1 MEDGTVKVVE
11 KVRFEN
17 NFTYN
22 EKVKKYIDILNLE
35 ARNIKVYGVNILGKH
50 KISFVEAE
58 NYIAFEKSIIYGSYE
73 IEYTTKQIV
82 KKFNDKYA
90 FELPFAID
98 YRVNERE
105 DNKKSLVNEEKND
118 KIETLPGILEKEQ
131 KEKEWNLNN
140 YAKWVNS
147 YNLNISFNKDIQME
161 EVRTLVN
168 GLPTSNMKI
177 YNNKIAL
184 KVINMPK
191 MSEID
196 MYMIIPENTIRKE
209 YGEKFEKI
217 VFKSPEELVEEHENK
232 FQIFKLR
239 KEKRNYISYIYKK
252 YLVYALY
259 ILITYQI
266 LDYFL
271 RIISGIVQNGFKL
284 KKEDAKEEFKSNI
297 GDDLIKAY
305 ALYDRDIYVNRVE
318 TKNLIEAVI
327 MKLNVYGYITV
338 KDEYLEINY
347 KKEEDIKKLN
357 YIDKYIL
364 EKIYIADKNND
375 SKLDYIELNKEFR
388 LSSADIITELYE
400 EIEKEKQKFIK
411 EGIYRKIEKRVD
423 FSMILIL
430 IPVLVLYTIYQ
441 YINPY
446 LSLTIF
452 IFTYIMAKFA
462 TICQKEGYTKRGLKL
477 RHNLEGYEKYLG
489 SLGIYLVEKKK
500 AGKFERLEEKL
511 TELRKKVK
519 LFSRPKIVDTEENA
533 IYRVFFGQGNI
544 NKNGYEKIKQLTES
558 ICSYLNVM
566 KNKF

>member
-1 MEDGTVKVVE
+1 MEDGTAKVIE

-17 NFTYN
+17 NLTYN

-35 ARNIKVYGVNILGKH
+35 ARNIRIYGINILGKH

-58 NYIAFEKSIIYGSYE
+58 NYIAFDKSIIYDSYE

-90 FELPFAID
+90 FEFPFAID
-98 YRVNERE
+98 YRINEKE
-105 DNKKSLVNEEKND
+105 IVKNTEKEKNN
-118 KIETLPGILEKEQ
+118 KIETLPGIIEKEK
-131 KEKEWNLNN
+131 KEKEWQENI
-140 YAKWVNS
+140 YAKWVNNYS
-147 YNLNISFNKDIQME
+147 LNITFNNDIHVE

-168 GLPTSNMKI
+168 GIPTSNLKI
-177 YNNKIAL
+177 HDKSINL
-184 KVINMPK
+184 KVVNMPK
-191 MSEID
+191 MSEVD
-196 MYMIIPENTIRKE
+196 LYMIVPENTIKKE

-217 VFKSPEELVEEHENK
+217 VFPTPEELVEKHETR
-232 FQIFKLR
+232 FQTFKTR
-239 KEKRNYISYIYKK
+239 KEKRDYISYIYKK
-252 YLVYALY
+252 YLLYAVY

-266 LDYFL
+266 LDYII
-271 RIISGIVQNGFKL
+271 RIIGGIIENGFKF
-284 KKEDAKEEFKSNI
+284 KKDDIKENFKSNI

-305 ALYDRDIYVNRVE
+305 ALYDRDIYVNRME
-318 TKNLIEAVI
+318 TKNLIEAII

-338 KDEYLEINY
+338 KDENIEINY
-347 KKEEDIKKLN
+347 KKEEEIKKLN

-364 EKIYIADKNND
+364 EKIYVADKNND

-388 LSSADIITELYE
+388 LSSAEIITEIYE
-400 EIEKEKQKFIK
+400 EIEKEKQKFLK
-411 EGIYRKIEKRVD
+411 EGIYRRTDKRVD

-430 IPVLVLYTIYQ
+430 IPVLILYTMYD

-544 NKNGYEKIKQLTES
+544 NKNGYEKIKEMTES

>member
-1 MEDGTVKVVE
+1 MEDGTAKVIE

-17 NFTYN
+17 NLTYN

-35 ARNIKVYGVNILGKH
+35 ARNIRIYGINILGKH

-58 NYIAFEKSIIYGSYE
+58 NYIAFDKSIIYNSYE
-73 IEYTTKQIV
+73 MEYTTKQIV

-90 FELPFAID
+90 FEFPFAID
-98 YRVNERE
+98 YRINEKDIVKNTE
-105 DNKKSLVNEEKND
+105 KEKNN
-118 KIETLPGILEKEQ
+118 KIETLPGIIEKEK
-131 KEKEWNLNN
+131 KEKEWQENI
-140 YAKWVNS
+140 YAKWVNNYS
-147 YNLNISFNKDIQME
+147 LNITFNNDIHME
-161 EVRTLVN
+161 DVRTLVN
-168 GLPTSNMKI
+168 GLPTSNLKI
-177 YNNKIAL
+177 HDKSINL
-184 KVINMPK
+184 KVVNMPK
-191 MSEID
+191 MSEVD
-196 MYMIIPENTIRKE
+196 LYMIVPENTIKKE

-217 VFKSPEELVEEHENK
+217 VFPTPEELVEKHETR
-232 FQIFKLR
+232 FQTFKTR
-239 KEKRNYISYIYKK
+239 KEKRDYISYIYKK
-252 YLVYALY
+252 YLLYAVY

-266 LDYFL
+266 LDYII
-271 RIISGIVQNGFKL
+271 RIIGGIIENGFKL
-284 KKEDAKEEFKSNI
+284 KKDDIKENFKANI

-305 ALYDRDIYVNRVE
+305 ALYDRDIYVNRME
-318 TKNLIEAVI
+318 TKNLIEAII

-338 KDEYLEINY
+338 KDENIEINY
-347 KKEEDIKKLN
+347 KKEEEIKKLN

-364 EKIYIADKNND
+364 EKIYVADKNND

-388 LSSADIITELYE
+388 LSSAEIITEIYE
-400 EIEKEKQKFIK
+400 EIEKEKQKFLK
-411 EGIYRKIEKRVD
+411 EGIYRRTDKRVD

-430 IPVLVLYTIYQ
+430 IPVLVLYTMYD

-446 LSLTIF
+446 IAITIF
-452 IFTYIMAKFA
+452 IITYLMAKFA
-462 TICQKEGYTKRGLKL
+462 NICQKDGYTKKGMKL
-477 RHNLEGYEKYLG
+477 RHNLDGYEKYLG

-500 AGKFERLEEKL
+500 AGKFEKLEEKL

-544 NKNGYEKIKQLTES
+544 NKNGYEKIKEMTES

>member
-1 MEDGTVKVVE
+1 MEDGTAKVIE

-17 NFTYN
+17 NLTYN

-35 ARNIKVYGVNILGKH
+35 ARNIRIYGINILGKH

-58 NYIAFEKSIIYGSYE
+58 NYIAFDKSIIYDSYE

-90 FELPFAID
+90 FEFPFVID
-98 YRVNERE
+98 YRINEKE
-105 DNKKSLVNEEKND
+105 ILKNTEKEKNN
-118 KIETLPGILEKEQ
+118 KIETLPGIIEKEK
-131 KEKEWNLNN
+131 KEKEWQENI
-140 YAKWVNS
+140 YAKWVNNYS
-147 YNLNISFNKDIQME
+147 LNITFNNDINME

-168 GLPTSNMKI
+168 GLPTSNLKI
-177 YNNKIAL
+177 HDKSINL
-184 KVINMPK
+184 KVVNMPK
-191 MSEID
+191 MSEVD
-196 MYMIIPENTIRKE
+196 LYMIVPENTIKKE
-209 YGEKFEKI
+209 YGEKFEKV
-217 VFKSPEELVEEHENK
+217 VFPTPEELVEKHETR
-232 FQIFKLR
+232 FQTFKTR
-239 KEKRNYISYIYKK
+239 KEKRDYISYIYKK
-252 YLVYALY
+252 YLLYAVY

-266 LDYFL
+266 LDYII
-271 RIISGIVQNGFKL
+271 RIIGGIIENGFKF
-284 KKEDAKEEFKSNI
+284 KKDDIKENFKSNI

-305 ALYDRDIYVNRVE
+305 ALYDRDIYVNRME
-318 TKNLIEAVI
+318 TKNLIEAII

-338 KDEYLEINY
+338 KDENIVINY
-347 KKEEDIKKLN
+347 KKEEEIKKLN

-364 EKIYIADKNND
+364 EKIYVADKNND

-388 LSSADIITELYE
+388 LSSAEIITEIYE
-400 EIEKEKQKFIK
+400 EIEKEKQKFLK
-411 EGIYRKIEKRVD
+411 EGIYRRTDKRVD

-430 IPVLVLYTIYQ
+430 IPVLILYTMYD

-446 LSLTIF
+446 IAITIF
-452 IFTYIMAKFA
+452 IITYLMAKFA
-462 TICQKEGYTKRGLKL
+462 NICQKDGYTKKGMKL
-477 RHNLEGYEKYLG
+477 RHNLDGYEKYLG

-500 AGKFERLEEKL
+500 AGKFEKLEEKL

-544 NKNGYEKIKQLTES
+544 NKNGYEKIKEMTES

>member
-1 MEDGTVKVVE
+1 MEDGTVKVIE

-17 NFTYN
+17 NLTYN

-35 ARNIKVYGVNILGKH
+35 ARNIRIYGINILGKH

-58 NYIAFEKSIIYGSYE
+58 NYIAFDKSIIYDSYE

-90 FELPFAID
+90 FEFPFAID
-98 YRVNERE
+98 YRINEKDIVKNTE
-105 DNKKSLVNEEKND
+105 KEKNN
-118 KIETLPGILEKEQ
+118 KIETLPGIIEKEK
-131 KEKEWNLNN
+131 KEKEWQENI
-140 YAKWVNS
+140 YAKWVNNYS
-147 YNLNISFNKDIQME
+147 LNITFNNDIHME

-168 GLPTSNMKI
+168 GLPTSNLKI
-177 YNNKIAL
+177 YDKIINL
-184 KVINMPK
+184 KVVNMPK
-191 MSEID
+191 ISEVD
-196 MYMIIPENTIRKE
+196 LYMIIPENTIKKE

-217 VFKSPEELVEEHENK
+217 VFPTPEELVEKHETR
-232 FQIFKLR
+232 FQTFKTR
-239 KEKRNYISYIYKK
+239 KEKRDYISYIYKK
-252 YLVYALY
+252 YLLYAVY

-266 LDYFL
+266 LDYII
-271 RIISGIVQNGFKL
+271 RIIGGIIENGFKL
-284 KKEDAKEEFKSNI
+284 KKDDIKENFKANI

-305 ALYDRDIYVNRVE
+305 ALYDRDIYVNRME
-318 TKNLIEAVI
+318 TKNLIEAII
-327 MKLNVYGYITV
+327 MKLNIYGYITV
-338 KDEYLEINY
+338 KDENIEINY
-347 KKEEDIKKLN
+347 KKEEEIKKLN

-364 EKIYIADKNND
+364 EKIYVADKNND

-388 LSSADIITELYE
+388 LSSAEIITEIYE
-400 EIEKEKQKFIK
+400 EIEKEKQKFLK
-411 EGIYRKIEKRVD
+411 EGIYRRIDKRVD

-430 IPVLVLYTIYQ
+430 IPVLILYTMYD

-446 LSLTIF
+446 IAVTIF
-452 IFTYIMAKFA
+452 IITYLMAKFA
-462 TICQKEGYTKRGLKL
+462 NICQKDGYTKKGMKL
-477 RHNLEGYEKYLG
+477 RHNLDGYEKYLG

-500 AGKFERLEEKL
+500 AGKFEKLEEKL

-544 NKNGYEKIKQLTES
+544 NKNGYEKIKEMTES

>member
-1 MEDGTVKVVE
+1 MEDGTAKVIE

-17 NFTYN
+17 NLTYN

-35 ARNIKVYGVNILGKH
+35 ARNIRIYGINILGKH

-58 NYIAFEKSIIYGSYE
+58 NYIAFDKSIIYDYYE

-90 FELPFAID
+90 FEFPFAID
-98 YRVNERE
+98 YRINEKE
-105 DNKKSLVNEEKND
+105 IVKNTEKEKNN
-118 KIETLPGILEKEQ
+118 KIETLPGIIEKEK
-131 KEKEWNLNN
+131 KEKEWQENI
-140 YAKWVNS
+140 YAKWVNNYS
-147 YNLNISFNKDIQME
+147 LNITFNNDIHMG

-168 GLPTSNMKI
+168 GLPTSNLKI
-177 YNNKIAL
+177 YDKSINL
-184 KVINMPK
+184 KVVNMPK
-191 MSEID
+191 MSEVD
-196 MYMIIPENTIRKE
+196 LYMIIPENTIKKE

-217 VFKSPEELVEEHENK
+217 VFPTPEELVEKHETR
-232 FQIFKLR
+232 FQTFKTR
-239 KEKRNYISYIYKK
+239 KEKRDYISYIYKK
-252 YLVYALY
+252 YLLYAVY

-266 LDYFL
+266 LDYII
-271 RIISGIVQNGFKL
+271 RIIGGIIENGFKF
-284 KKEDAKEEFKSNI
+284 KKDDIKENFKANI

-305 ALYDRDIYVNRVE
+305 ALYDRDIYVNRME
-318 TKNLIEAVI
+318 TKNLIEAII

-338 KDEYLEINY
+338 KDENIEINY
-347 KKEEDIKKLN
+347 KKEEEIKKLN

-364 EKIYIADKNND
+364 EKIYVADKNND

-388 LSSADIITELYE
+388 LSSAEIITEIYE
-400 EIEKEKQKFIK
+400 EIEKEKQKFLK
-411 EGIYRKIEKRVD
+411 EGIYRRTDKRVD

-430 IPVLVLYTIYQ
+430 IPVLILYTMYD

-446 LSLTIF
+446 IAVTIF
-452 IFTYIMAKFA
+452 IITYLMAKFA
-462 TICQKEGYTKRGLKL
+462 NICQKDGYTKKGMKL
-477 RHNLEGYEKYLG
+477 RHNLDGYEKYLG

-500 AGKFERLEEKL
+500 AGKFEKLEEKL

-544 NKNGYEKIKQLTES
+544 NKNGYEKIKEMTES

>member
-1 MEDGTVKVVE
+1 MEDGTAKVIE

-17 NFTYN
+17 NLTYN

-35 ARNIKVYGVNILGKH
+35 ARNIRIYGINILGKH

-58 NYIAFEKSIIYGSYE
+58 NYIAFDKSIIYDSYE

-90 FELPFAID
+90 FEFPFAID
-98 YRVNERE
+98 YRINEKDIVKNTE
-105 DNKKSLVNEEKND
+105 KEKNN
-118 KIETLPGILEKEQ
+118 KIETLPGIIEKEK
-131 KEKEWNLNN
+131 KEKEWQENI
-140 YAKWVNS
+140 YAKWVNNYS
-147 YNLNISFNKDIQME
+147 LNITFNNDIHME
-161 EVRTLVN
+161 DVRTLVN
-168 GLPTSNMKI
+168 GLPTSNLKI
-177 YNNKIAL
+177 HDKSINL
-184 KVINMPK
+184 KVVNMPK
-191 MSEID
+191 MSEVD
-196 MYMIIPENTIRKE
+196 LYMIVPENTIKKE

-217 VFKSPEELVEEHENK
+217 VFPTPEELVEKHETR
-232 FQIFKLR
+232 FQTFKTR
-239 KEKRNYISYIYKK
+239 KEKRDYISYIYKK
-252 YLVYALY
+252 YLLYALY

-266 LDYFL
+266 LDYII
-271 RIISGIVQNGFKL
+271 RIIGGIIENGFKL
-284 KKEDAKEEFKSNI
+284 KKDDIKENFKSNI

-305 ALYDRDIYVNRVE
+305 ALYDRDIYVNRME
-318 TKNLIEAVI
+318 TKNLIEAII

-338 KDEYLEINY
+338 KDENIEINY
-347 KKEEDIKKLN
+347 KKEEEIKKLN

-364 EKIYIADKNND
+364 EKIYVADKNND

-388 LSSADIITELYE
+388 LSSAEIITEIYE
-400 EIEKEKQKFIK
+400 EIEKEKQKFLK
-411 EGIYRKIEKRVD
+411 EGIYRRTDKRVD

-430 IPVLVLYTIYQ
+430 IPVLILYTMYD

-446 LSLTIF
+446 IAVTIF
-452 IFTYIMAKFA
+452 IITYLMAKFA
-462 TICQKEGYTKRGLKL
+462 NICQKDGYTKKGMKL
-477 RHNLEGYEKYLG
+477 RHNLDGYEKYLG

-500 AGKFERLEEKL
+500 AGKFEKLEEKL

-519 LFSRPKIVDTEENA
+519 LFSRPKIVDTEENI

-544 NKNGYEKIKQLTES
+544 NKNGYEKIKEMTES

>member
-1 MEDGTVKVVE
+1 MEDGTAKVIE

-17 NFTYN
+17 NLTYN

-35 ARNIKVYGVNILGKH
+35 ARNIRIYGINILGKH
-50 KISFVEAE
+50 KVSFVEAE
-58 NYIAFEKSIIYGSYE
+58 NYIAFDKSIIYDSYE

-90 FELPFAID
+90 FEFPFAID
-98 YRVNERE
+98 YRINEKE
-105 DNKKSLVNEEKND
+105 IVKNTEKEKNN
-118 KIETLPGILEKEQ
+118 KIETLPGIIEKEK
-131 KEKEWNLNN
+131 KEKEWQENI
-140 YAKWVNS
+140 YAKWVNNYS
-147 YNLNISFNKDIQME
+147 LNITFNNDIHME

-168 GLPTSNMKI
+168 GLPTSNLKI
-177 YNNKIAL
+177 HDKSINL

-191 MSEID
+191 MSEVD
-196 MYMIIPENTIRKE
+196 LYMIVPENTIKKE

-217 VFKSPEELVEEHENK
+217 VFPTPEELVEKHETR
-232 FQIFKLR
+232 FQTFKTR
-239 KEKRNYISYIYKK
+239 KEKRDYISYIYKK
-252 YLVYALY
+252 YLLYAVY

-266 LDYFL
+266 LDYII
-271 RIISGIVQNGFKL
+271 RIIGGIIENGFKL
-284 KKEDAKEEFKSNI
+284 KKDDIKENFKANI

-305 ALYDRDIYVNRVE
+305 ALYDRDIYVNRME
-318 TKNLIEAVI
+318 TKNLIEAII
-327 MKLNVYGYITV
+327 MKLNIYGYITV
-338 KDEYLEINY
+338 KDENIEINY
-347 KKEEDIKKLN
+347 KKEEEIKKLN

-364 EKIYIADKNND
+364 EKIYVADKNND

-388 LSSADIITELYE
+388 LSSAEIITEIYE
-400 EIEKEKQKFIK
+400 EIEKEKQKFLK
-411 EGIYRKIEKRVD
+411 EGIYRRIDKRVD

-430 IPVLVLYTIYQ
+430 IPVLILYTMYD

-446 LSLTIF
+446 IAVTIF
-452 IFTYIMAKFA
+452 IITYLMAKFA
-462 TICQKEGYTKRGLKL
+462 NICQKDGYTKKGMKL
-477 RHNLEGYEKYLG
+477 RHNLDGYEKYLG

-500 AGKFERLEEKL
+500 AGKFEKLEEKL

-544 NKNGYEKIKQLTES
+544 NKNGYEKIKEMTES

>member
-1 MEDGTVKVVE
+1 MEDGTAKVIE

-17 NFTYN
+17 NLTYN

-35 ARNIKVYGVNILGKH
+35 ARNIRIYGINILGKH

-58 NYIAFEKSIIYGSYE
+58 NYIAFDKSIIYDSYE

-90 FELPFAID
+90 FEFPFAID
-98 YRVNERE
+98 YRINEKE
-105 DNKKSLVNEEKND
+105 IVKNTEKEKNN
-118 KIETLPGILEKEQ
+118 KIETLPGIIEKEK
-131 KEKEWNLNN
+131 KEKEWQENI
-140 YAKWVNS
+140 YAKWVNNYS
-147 YNLNISFNKDIQME
+147 LNITFNNDIHME

-168 GLPTSNMKI
+168 GLPTSNLKI
-177 YNNKIAL
+177 HDKSINL
-184 KVINMPK
+184 KVVNMPK
-191 MSEID
+191 MSEVD
-196 MYMIIPENTIRKE
+196 LYMIVPENTIKKE

-217 VFKSPEELVEEHENK
+217 VFPTPEELVEKHETR
-232 FQIFKLR
+232 FQTFKTR
-239 KEKRNYISYIYKK
+239 KEKRDYISYIYKK
-252 YLVYALY
+252 YLLYAVY

-266 LDYFL
+266 LDYII
-271 RIISGIVQNGFKL
+271 RIIGGIIENGFKL
-284 KKEDAKEEFKSNI
+284 KKYDIKENFKANI

-305 ALYDRDIYVNRVE
+305 ALYDRDIYVNRME
-318 TKNLIEAVI
+318 TKNLIEAII

-338 KDEYLEINY
+338 KDENIEINY
-347 KKEEDIKKLN
+347 KKEEEIKKLN

-364 EKIYIADKNND
+364 EKIYVADKNND

-388 LSSADIITELYE
+388 LSSAEIITEIYE
-400 EIEKEKQKFIK
+400 EIEKEKQKFLK
-411 EGIYRKIEKRVD
+411 EGIYRRTDKRVD

-430 IPVLVLYTIYQ
+430 IPVLILYTMYD

-446 LSLTIF
+446 IAVTIF
-452 IFTYIMAKFA
+452 IITYLMAKFA
-462 TICQKEGYTKRGLKL
+462 NICQKDGYTKKGMKL
-477 RHNLEGYEKYLG
+477 RHNLDGYEKYLG

-500 AGKFERLEEKL
+500 AGKFEKLEEKL

-544 NKNGYEKIKQLTES
+544 NKNGYEKIKEMTES

>member
-1 MEDGTVKVVE
+1 MEDGTVKVIE

-17 NFTYN
+17 NLTYN

-35 ARNIKVYGVNILGKH
+35 ARNIRIYGINILGKH

-58 NYIAFEKSIIYGSYE
+58 NYIAFDKSIIYDSYE

-90 FELPFAID
+90 FEFPFAID
-98 YRVNERE
+98 YRINEKE
-105 DNKKSLVNEEKND
+105 IVKNTEKEKNN
-118 KIETLPGILEKEQ
+118 KIETLPGIIEKEK
-131 KEKEWNLNN
+131 KEKEWQENI
-140 YAKWVNS
+140 YAKWVNNYS
-147 YNLNISFNKDIQME
+147 LNITFNNDIHME

-168 GLPTSNMKI
+168 GLPTSNLKI
-177 YNNKIAL
+177 HDKSINL
-184 KVINMPK
+184 KVVNMPK
-191 MSEID
+191 MSEVD
-196 MYMIIPENTIRKE
+196 LYMIVPENTIKKE

-217 VFKSPEELVEEHENK
+217 VFPTPEELVEKHETR
-232 FQIFKLR
+232 FQTFKTR
-239 KEKRNYISYIYKK
+239 KEKRDYISYIYKK
-252 YLVYALY
+252 YLLYAVY

-266 LDYFL
+266 LDYII
-271 RIISGIVQNGFKL
+271 RIIGGIIENGFKL
-284 KKEDAKEEFKSNI
+284 KKDDIKENFKANI

-305 ALYDRDIYVNRVE
+305 ALYDRDIYVNRME
-318 TKNLIEAVI
+318 TKNLIEAII

-338 KDEYLEINY
+338 KDENIEINY
-347 KKEEDIKKLN
+347 KKEEEIKKLN

-364 EKIYIADKNND
+364 EKIYVADKNND

-388 LSSADIITELYE
+388 LSSAEIITEIYE

-411 EGIYRKIEKRVD
+411 EGIYRTTDKRVD

-430 IPVLVLYTIYQ
+430 IPVLVLYTMYE

-446 LSLTIF
+446 MSITIF
-452 IFTYIMAKFA
+452 IITYLMAKFA
-462 TICQKEGYTKRGLKL
+462 TICQKDGYTKKGIKLK
-477 RHNLEGYEKYLG
+477 HNLEGYEKYLG
-489 SLGIYLVEKKK
+489 SLGIYLIEKKK
-500 AGKFERLEEKL
+500 QGKFEKLEEKL

-519 LFSRPKIVDTEENA
+519 LFSRPKIVDTEENI

-544 NKNGYEKIKQLTES
+544 NKNGYEKIKEMTES

>member
-1 MEDGTVKVVE
+1 MEDGTAKVIE

-17 NFTYN
+17 NLTYN

-35 ARNIKVYGVNILGKH
+35 ARNIRIYGINILGKH

-58 NYIAFEKSIIYGSYE
+58 NYIAFDKSIIYDSYE

-90 FELPFAID
+90 FEFPFAID
-98 YRVNERE
+98 YRINEKE
-105 DNKKSLVNEEKND
+105 ILKNTEKEKNN
-118 KIETLPGILEKEQ
+118 KIETLPGIIEKEK
-131 KEKEWNLNN
+131 KEKEWQENI
-140 YAKWVNS
+140 YAKWINNYS
-147 YNLNISFNKDIQME
+147 LNITFNNDIHME

-168 GLPTSNMKI
+168 GLPTSNLKI
-177 YNNKIAL
+177 YDKIINL
-184 KVINMPK
+184 KVVNMPK
-191 MSEID
+191 ISEVD
-196 MYMIIPENTIRKE
+196 LYMIVPENTIKKE

-217 VFKSPEELVEEHENK
+217 VFPTPEELVEKHETR
-232 FQIFKLR
+232 FQTFKTR
-239 KEKRNYISYIYKK
+239 KEKRDYISYIYKK
-252 YLVYALY
+252 YLLYAVY

-266 LDYFL
+266 LDYII
-271 RIISGIVQNGFKL
+271 RIIGGIIENGFKL
-284 KKEDAKEEFKSNI
+284 KKDDIKENFKANI

-305 ALYDRDIYVNRVE
+305 ALYDRDIYVNRME
-318 TKNLIEAVI
+318 TKNLIEAII

-338 KDEYLEINY
+338 KDENIEINY
-347 KKEEDIKKLN
+347 KKEEEIKKLN

-388 LSSADIITELYE
+388 LSSAEIITEIYE
-400 EIEKEKQKFIK
+400 EIEKEKQKFLK
-411 EGIYRKIEKRVD
+411 EGIYRRTDKRVD
-423 FSMILIL
+423 FSMIIIL
-430 IPVLVLYTIYQ
+430 IPVLILYTMYD

-446 LSLTIF
+446 IAVTIF
-452 IFTYIMAKFA
+452 IITYLMAKFA
-462 TICQKEGYTKRGLKL
+462 NICQKDGYTKKGMKL
-477 RHNLEGYEKYLG
+477 RHNLDGYEKYLG

-500 AGKFERLEEKL
+500 AGKFEKLEEKL

-544 NKNGYEKIKQLTES
+544 NKNGYEKIKEMTES

>member
-1 MEDGTVKVVE
+1 MEDGTAKVIE

-17 NFTYN
+17 NLTYN

-35 ARNIKVYGVNILGKH
+35 ARNIRIYGINILGKH
-50 KISFVEAE
+50 KVSFVEAE
-58 NYIAFEKSIIYGSYE
+58 NYIAFDKSIIYDSYE

-90 FELPFAID
+90 FEFPFAID
-98 YRVNERE
+98 YRINEKE
-105 DNKKSLVNEEKND
+105 IVKNIEKEKNN
-118 KIETLPGILEKEQ
+118 KIETLPGIIEKEK
-131 KEKEWNLNN
+131 KEKEWQENI
-140 YAKWVNS
+140 YAKWVNNYS
-147 YNLNISFNKDIQME
+147 LNITFNNDIHME

-168 GLPTSNMKI
+168 GLPTSNLKI
-177 YNNKIAL
+177 YDKNINL
-184 KVINMPK
+184 KVVNMPK
-191 MSEID
+191 MSEVD
-196 MYMIIPENTIRKE
+196 LYMIVPENTIKKE

-217 VFKSPEELVEEHENK
+217 VFPTPEELVEKHETR
-232 FQIFKLR
+232 FQTFKTR
-239 KEKRNYISYIYKK
+239 KEKRDYISYIYKK
-252 YLVYALY
+252 YLLYAVY

-266 LDYFL
+266 LDYII
-271 RIISGIVQNGFKL
+271 RIIGGIIENGFKL
-284 KKEDAKEEFKSNI
+284 KKDDIKENFKSNI

-305 ALYDRDIYVNRVE
+305 ALYDRDIYVNRME
-318 TKNLIEAVI
+318 TKNLIEAII

-338 KDEYLEINY
+338 KDENIEINY
-347 KKEEDIKKLN
+347 KKEEEIKKLN

-364 EKIYIADKNND
+364 EKIYVADKNND

-388 LSSADIITELYE
+388 LSSAEIITEIYE
-400 EIEKEKQKFIK
+400 EIEKEKQKFLK
-411 EGIYRKIEKRVD
+411 EGIYRRTDKRVD

-430 IPVLVLYTIYQ
+430 IPVLILYTMYD

-446 LSLTIF
+446 IAVTIF
-452 IFTYIMAKFA
+452 IITYLMAKFA
-462 TICQKEGYTKRGLKL
+462 NICQKDGYTKKGMKL
-477 RHNLEGYEKYLG
+477 RHNLDGYEKYLG

-500 AGKFERLEEKL
+500 AGKFEKLEEKL

-544 NKNGYEKIKQLTES
+544 NKNGYEKIKEMTES

>member
-1 MEDGTVKVVE
+1 MEDGTAKVIE

-17 NFTYN
+17 NLTYN

-35 ARNIKVYGVNILGKH
+35 ARNIRIYGINILGKH

-58 NYIAFEKSIIYGSYE
+58 NYITFDKSIIYDSYE

-90 FELPFAID
+90 FEFPFAID
-98 YRVNERE
+98 YRINEKE
-105 DNKKSLVNEEKND
+105 IIKNTEKEKNN
-118 KIETLPGILEKEQ
+118 KIETLPGIIEKEK
-131 KEKEWNLNN
+131 KEKEWQENI
-140 YAKWVNS
+140 YAKWVNNYS
-147 YNLNISFNKDIQME
+147 LNITFNNDIHME

-168 GLPTSNMKI
+168 GLPTSNLKI
-177 YNNKIAL
+177 YDKSINL
-184 KVINMPK
+184 KVVNMPK
-191 MSEID
+191 MSEVD
-196 MYMIIPENTIRKE
+196 LYMIIPENTIKKE

-217 VFKSPEELVEEHENK
+217 VFPTPEELVEKHETR
-232 FQIFKLR
+232 FQTFKIR
-239 KEKRNYISYIYKK
+239 KEKRDYISYIYKK
-252 YLVYALY
+252 YLLYAVY

-266 LDYFL
+266 LDYII
-271 RIISGIVQNGFKL
+271 RIIGGIIENGFKL
-284 KKEDAKEEFKSNI
+284 KKDDIKENFKANI

-305 ALYDRDIYVNRVE
+305 ALYDRDIYVNRME
-318 TKNLIEAVI
+318 TKNLIEAII

-338 KDEYLEINY
+338 KDENIVINY
-347 KKEEDIKKLN
+347 KKEEEIKKLN

-364 EKIYIADKNND
+364 EKIYVADKNND

-388 LSSADIITELYE
+388 LSSAEIITEIYE
-400 EIEKEKQKFIK
+400 EIEKEKQKFLK
-411 EGIYRKIEKRVD
+411 EGIYRRTDKRVD

-430 IPVLVLYTIYQ
+430 IPVLVLYTMYD

-446 LSLTIF
+446 IAITIF
-452 IFTYIMAKFA
+452 IITYLMAKFA
-462 TICQKEGYTKRGLKL
+462 NICQKDGYTKKGMKL
-477 RHNLEGYEKYLG
+477 RHNLDGYEKYLG

-500 AGKFERLEEKL
+500 AGKFEKLEEKL

-519 LFSRPKIVDTEENA
+519 LFSRPKIVDTEENI

-544 NKNGYEKIKQLTES
+544 NKNGYEKIKEMTES

>member
-1 MEDGTVKVVE
+1 MEDGTAKVIE

-17 NFTYN
+17 NLTYN

-35 ARNIKVYGVNILGKH
+35 ARNIRIYGINILGKH

-58 NYIAFEKSIIYGSYE
+58 NYIAFDKSIIYDSYE

-90 FELPFAID
+90 FEFPFAID
-98 YRVNERE
+98 YRINEKE
-105 DNKKSLVNEEKND
+105 IVKNTEKEKNN
-118 KIETLPGILEKEQ
+118 KIETLPGIIEKEK
-131 KEKEWNLNN
+131 KEKEWQENI
-140 YAKWVNS
+140 YAKWVNNYS
-147 YNLNISFNKDIQME
+147 LNITFNNDIHME

-168 GLPTSNMKI
+168 GLPTSNLKI
-177 YNNKIAL
+177 HDKSINL
-184 KVINMPK
+184 KVVNMPK
-191 MSEID
+191 MSEVD
-196 MYMIIPENTIRKE
+196 LYMIVPENTIKKE

-217 VFKSPEELVEEHENK
+217 VFPTPEELVEKHETR
-232 FQIFKLR
+232 FQTFKTR
-239 KEKRNYISYIYKK
+239 KEKRDYISYIYKK
-252 YLVYALY
+252 YLLYAVY

-266 LDYFL
+266 LDYII
-271 RIISGIVQNGFKL
+271 RIIGGIIENGFKL
-284 KKEDAKEEFKSNI
+284 KKDDIKENFKANI

-305 ALYDRDIYVNRVE
+305 ALYDRDIYVNRME
-318 TKNLIEAVI
+318 TKNLIEAII

-338 KDEYLEINY
+338 KDENIEINY
-347 KKEEDIKKLN
+347 KKEEEIKKLN

-364 EKIYIADKNND
+364 EKIYVADKNND

-388 LSSADIITELYE
+388 LSSAEIITEIYE
-400 EIEKEKQKFIK
+400 EIEKEKQKFLK
-411 EGIYRKIEKRVD
+411 EGIYRRTDKRVD

-430 IPVLVLYTIYQ
+430 IPILILYTMYD

-446 LSLTIF
+446 IAVTIF
-452 IFTYIMAKFA
+452 IITYLMAKFA
-462 TICQKEGYTKRGLKL
+462 NICQKDGYTKKGMKL
-477 RHNLEGYEKYLG
+477 RHNLDGYEKYLG

-500 AGKFERLEEKL
+500 AGKFEKLEEKL

-544 NKNGYEKIKQLTES
+544 NKNGYEKIKEMTES

>member
-1 MEDGTVKVVE
+1 MEDGTVKVIE

-17 NFTYN
+17 NLTYN

-35 ARNIKVYGVNILGKH
+35 ARNIRIYGINILGKH

-58 NYIAFEKSIIYGSYE
+58 NYIAFDKSIIYDYYE

-90 FELPFAID
+90 FEFPFAID
-98 YRVNERE
+98 YRINEKE
-105 DNKKSLVNEEKND
+105 IVKNTEKEKNN
-118 KIETLPGILEKEQ
+118 KIETLPGIIEKEK
-131 KEKEWNLNN
+131 KEKEWQENI
-140 YAKWVNS
+140 YAKWVNNYS
-147 YNLNISFNKDIQME
+147 LNITVNNEINME

-168 GLPTSNMKI
+168 GIPTSNLKI
-177 YNNKIAL
+177 YDKSINL
-184 KVINMPK
+184 KVVNMPK
-191 MSEID
+191 MSEVD
-196 MYMIIPENTIRKE
+196 LYMIVPENTIKKE

-217 VFKSPEELVEEHENK
+217 VFPTPEELVEKHETR
-232 FQIFKLR
+232 FQTFKTR
-239 KEKRNYISYIYKK
+239 KEKRDYISYIYKK
-252 YLVYALY
+252 YLLYAVY

-266 LDYFL
+266 LDYII
-271 RIISGIVQNGFKL
+271 RIIGGIIENGFKF
-284 KKEDAKEEFKSNI
+284 KKDDIKENFKSNI
-297 GDDLIKAY
+297 GDNLIKAY
-305 ALYDRDIYVNRVE
+305 ALYDRDIYVNRME
-318 TKNLIEAVI
+318 TKNLIEAII

-338 KDEYLEINY
+338 KDENIEINY
-347 KKEEDIKKLN
+347 KKEEEIKKLN

-364 EKIYIADKNND
+364 EKIYVADKNND

-388 LSSADIITELYE
+388 LSSAEIITEIYE
-400 EIEKEKQKFIK
+400 EIEKEKQKFLK
-411 EGIYRKIEKRVD
+411 EGIYRRTDKRVD

-430 IPVLVLYTIYQ
+430 IPVLILYTMYD

-446 LSLTIF
+446 IAVTIF
-452 IFTYIMAKFA
+452 IITYLMAKFA
-462 TICQKEGYTKRGLKL
+462 NICQKDGYTKKGMKL
-477 RHNLEGYEKYLG
+477 RHNLDGYEKYLG

-500 AGKFERLEEKL
+500 AGKFEKLEEKL

-544 NKNGYEKIKQLTES
+544 NKNGYEKIKEMTES

>member
-1 MEDGTVKVVE
+1 MEDGTVKVIE

-17 NFTYN
+17 NLTYN

-35 ARNIKVYGVNILGKH
+35 ARNIRIYGINILGKH

-58 NYIAFEKSIIYGSYE
+58 NYIAFDKSIIYDSYE

-90 FELPFAID
+90 FEFPFAID
-98 YRVNERE
+98 YRINEKDIVKNTE
-105 DNKKSLVNEEKND
+105 KEKNN
-118 KIETLPGILEKEQ
+118 KIETLPGIIEKEK
-131 KEKEWNLNN
+131 KEKEWQENI
-140 YAKWVNS
+140 YAKWVNNYS
-147 YNLNISFNKDIQME
+147 LNITFNNDIHME
-161 EVRTLVN
+161 DVRTLVN
-168 GLPTSNMKI
+168 GLPTSNLKI
-177 YNNKIAL
+177 HDKSINL
-184 KVINMPK
+184 KVVNMPK
-191 MSEID
+191 MSEVD
-196 MYMIIPENTIRKE
+196 LYMIVPENTIKKE

-217 VFKSPEELVEEHENK
+217 VFPTPEELVEKHEIR
-232 FQIFKLR
+232 FQTFKTR
-239 KEKRNYISYIYKK
+239 KEKRDYISYIYKK
-252 YLVYALY
+252 YLLYALY

-266 LDYFL
+266 LDYII
-271 RIISGIVQNGFKL
+271 RIIGGIIENGFKL
-284 KKEDAKEEFKSNI
+284 KKDDIKENFKSNI

-305 ALYDRDIYVNRVE
+305 ALYDRDIYVNRME
-318 TKNLIEAVI
+318 TKNLIEAII

-338 KDEYLEINY
+338 KDENIEINY
-347 KKEEDIKKLN
+347 KKEEEIKKLN

-364 EKIYIADKNND
+364 EKIYVADKNND

-388 LSSADIITELYE
+388 LFSAEIITEIYE
-400 EIEKEKQKFIK
+400 EIEKEKQKFLK
-411 EGIYRKIEKRVD
+411 EGIYRRTDKRVD

-430 IPVLVLYTIYQ
+430 IPVLILYTMYD

-446 LSLTIF
+446 IAVTIF
-452 IFTYIMAKFA
+452 IITYLMAKFA
-462 TICQKEGYTKRGLKL
+462 NICQKDGYTKKGMKL
-477 RHNLEGYEKYLG
+477 RHNLDGYEKYLG

-500 AGKFERLEEKL
+500 TGKFEKLEEKL

-544 NKNGYEKIKQLTES
+544 NKNGYEKIKEMTES

>member
-1 MEDGTVKVVE
+1 MEDGTAKVIE

-17 NFTYN
+17 NLTYN

-35 ARNIKVYGVNILGKH
+35 ARNIRIYGINILGKH

-58 NYIAFEKSIIYGSYE
+58 NYIAFDKSIIYDSYE

-90 FELPFAID
+90 FEFPFAID
-98 YRVNERE
+98 YRINEKDIVKNTE
-105 DNKKSLVNEEKND
+105 KEKNN
-118 KIETLPGILEKEQ
+118 KIETLPGIIEKEK
-131 KEKEWNLNN
+131 KEKEWQENI
-140 YAKWVNS
+140 YAKWVNNYS
-147 YNLNISFNKDIQME
+147 LNITFNNDIHME

-168 GLPTSNMKI
+168 GLPTSNLKI
-177 YNNKIAL
+177 HDKSINL
-184 KVINMPK
+184 KVVNMPK
-191 MSEID
+191 MSEVD
-196 MYMIIPENTIRKE
+196 LYMIVPENTIKKE

-217 VFKSPEELVEEHENK
+217 VFPTPEELVEKHETR
-232 FQIFKLR
+232 FQTFKTR
-239 KEKRNYISYIYKK
+239 KEKRDYISYIYKK
-252 YLVYALY
+252 YLLYAVY

-266 LDYFL
+266 LDYII
-271 RIISGIVQNGFKL
+271 RIIGGIIENGFKF
-284 KKEDAKEEFKSNI
+284 KKDDIKENFKSNI

-305 ALYDRDIYVNRVE
+305 ALYDRDIYVNRME
-318 TKNLIEAVI
+318 TKNLIEAII

-338 KDEYLEINY
+338 KDENIEINY
-347 KKEEDIKKLN
+347 KKEEEIKKLN

-364 EKIYIADKNND
+364 EKIYVADKNND

-388 LSSADIITELYE
+388 LSSAEIITEIYE
-400 EIEKEKQKFIK
+400 EIEKEKQKFLK
-411 EGIYRKIEKRVD
+411 EGIYRRTDKRVD

-430 IPVLVLYTIYQ
+430 IPVLILYTMYD

-446 LSLTIF
+446 IAVTIF
-452 IFTYIMAKFA
+452 IITYLMAKFA
-462 TICQKEGYTKRGLKL
+462 NICQKDGYTKKGMKL
-477 RHNLEGYEKYLG
+477 RHNLDGYEKYLG

-500 AGKFERLEEKL
+500 AGKFEKLEEKL

-544 NKNGYEKIKQLTES
+544 NKNGYEKIKEMTES

>member
-1 MEDGTVKVVE
+1 MEDGTAKVIE

-17 NFTYN
+17 NLTYN

-35 ARNIKVYGVNILGKH
+35 ARNIRIYGINILGKH

-58 NYIAFEKSIIYGSYE
+58 NYIAFDKSIIYDSYG

-90 FELPFAID
+90 FEFPFAID
-98 YRVNERE
+98 YRINEKE
-105 DNKKSLVNEEKND
+105 IVKNTEKEKNN
-118 KIETLPGILEKEQ
+118 KIETLPGIIEKEK
-131 KEKEWNLNN
+131 KEKEWQENI
-140 YAKWVNS
+140 YAKWVNNYS
-147 YNLNISFNKDIQME
+147 LNITFNNDIHME

-168 GLPTSNMKI
+168 GLPTSNLKI
-177 YNNKIAL
+177 HDKSINL

-191 MSEID
+191 MSEVD
-196 MYMIIPENTIRKE
+196 LYMIVPENTIKKE

-217 VFKSPEELVEEHENK
+217 VFPTPEELVEKHETR
-232 FQIFKLR
+232 FQTFKTR
-239 KEKRNYISYIYKK
+239 KEKRDYISYIYKK
-252 YLVYALY
+252 YLLYAVY

-266 LDYFL
+266 LDYII
-271 RIISGIVQNGFKL
+271 RIIGGIIENGFKL
-284 KKEDAKEEFKSNI
+284 KKDDIKENFKANI

-305 ALYDRDIYVNRVE
+305 ALYDRDIYVNRME
-318 TKNLIEAVI
+318 TKNLIEAII
-327 MKLNVYGYITV
+327 MKLNIYGYITV
-338 KDEYLEINY
+338 KDENIEINY
-347 KKEEDIKKLN
+347 KKEEEIKKLN

-364 EKIYIADKNND
+364 EKIYVADKNND

-388 LSSADIITELYE
+388 LSSAEIITEIYE
-400 EIEKEKQKFIK
+400 EIEKEKQKFLK
-411 EGIYRKIEKRVD
+411 EGIYRRIDKRVD

-430 IPVLVLYTIYQ
+430 IPVLILYTMYD

-446 LSLTIF
+446 IAVTIF
-452 IFTYIMAKFA
+452 IITYLMAKFA
-462 TICQKEGYTKRGLKL
+462 NICQKDGYTKKGMKL
-477 RHNLEGYEKYLG
+477 RHNLDGYEKYLG

-500 AGKFERLEEKL
+500 AGKFEKLEEKL

-544 NKNGYEKIKQLTES
+544 NKNGYEKIKEMTES

>member
-1 MEDGTVKVVE
+1 MEDGTAKVIE

-17 NFTYN
+17 NLTYN

-35 ARNIKVYGVNILGKH
+35 ARNIRIYGINILGKH

-58 NYIAFEKSIIYGSYE
+58 NYIAFDKSIIYDSYE
-73 IEYTTKQIV
+73 MEYTTKQIV

-90 FELPFAID
+90 FEFPFAID
-98 YRVNERE
+98 YRINEKDIVKNTE
-105 DNKKSLVNEEKND
+105 KEKNN
-118 KIETLPGILEKEQ
+118 KIETLPGIIEKEK
-131 KEKEWNLNN
+131 KEKEWQENI
-140 YAKWVNS
+140 YAKWVNNYS
-147 YNLNISFNKDIQME
+147 LNITFNNDIHME

-168 GLPTSNMKI
+168 GLPTSNLKI
-177 YNNKIAL
+177 YDKSINL
-184 KVINMPK
+184 KVVNMPK
-191 MSEID
+191 MSEVD
-196 MYMIIPENTIRKE
+196 LYMIIPENTIKKE
-209 YGEKFEKI
+209 YGEKFEKV
-217 VFKSPEELVEEHENK
+217 VFPTPEELVEKHETR
-232 FQIFKLR
+232 FQTFKTR
-239 KEKRNYISYIYKK
+239 KEKRDYISYIYKK
-252 YLVYALY
+252 YLLYAVY

-266 LDYFL
+266 LDYII
-271 RIISGIVQNGFKL
+271 RIIGGIIENGFKL
-284 KKEDAKEEFKSNI
+284 KKDDIKENFKANI

-305 ALYDRDIYVNRVE
+305 ALYDRDIYVNRME
-318 TKNLIEAVI
+318 TKNLIEAII
-327 MKLNVYGYITV
+327 MKLNIYGYITL
-338 KDEYLEINY
+338 KDENIEINY
-347 KKEEDIKKLN
+347 KKEEEIKKLN

-388 LSSADIITELYE
+388 LSSAEIITEIYE

-411 EGIYRKIEKRVD
+411 EGIYRTTDKRVD

-430 IPVLVLYTIYQ
+430 IPVLVLYTMYE

-446 LSLTIF
+446 MSITIF
-452 IFTYIMAKFA
+452 IITYLMAKFA
-462 TICQKEGYTKRGLKL
+462 TICQKDGYTKKGIKLK
-477 RHNLEGYEKYLG
+477 HNLEGYEKYLG
-489 SLGIYLVEKKK
+489 SLGIYLIEKKK
-500 AGKFERLEEKL
+500 QGKFEKLEEKL

-544 NKNGYEKIKQLTES
+544 NKNGYEKIKEMTES

>member
-1 MEDGTVKVVE
+1 MEDGTAKVIE

-17 NFTYN
+17 NLTYN

-35 ARNIKVYGVNILGKH
+35 ARNIRIYGINILGKH

-58 NYIAFEKSIIYGSYE
+58 NYIAFDKSIIYDSYE

-90 FELPFAID
+90 FEFPFAID
-98 YRVNERE
+98 YRINEKE
-105 DNKKSLVNEEKND
+105 IVKNTEKEKNN
-118 KIETLPGILEKEQ
+118 KIETLPGIIEKEK
-131 KEKEWNLNN
+131 KEKEWQENI
-140 YAKWVNS
+140 YAKWVNNYS
-147 YNLNISFNKDIQME
+147 LNITFNNDINME

-168 GLPTSNMKI
+168 GIPTSNLKI
-177 YNNKIAL
+177 HDKSINL
-184 KVINMPK
+184 KVVNMPK
-191 MSEID
+191 MSEVD
-196 MYMIIPENTIRKE
+196 LYMIVPENTIKKE

-217 VFKSPEELVEEHENK
+217 VFQTPEELVEKHETR
-232 FQIFKLR
+232 FQTFKTR
-239 KEKRNYISYIYKK
+239 KEKRDYISYIYKK
-252 YLVYALY
+252 YLLCAVY

-266 LDYFL
+266 LDYII
-271 RIISGIVQNGFKL
+271 RIIGGLIENGFKF
-284 KKEDAKEEFKSNI
+284 KKDDIKENFKANI

-305 ALYDRDIYVNRVE
+305 ALYDRDIYVNRME
-318 TKNLIEAVI
+318 TKNLIEAII

-338 KDEYLEINY
+338 KDENIEIKY
-347 KKEEDIKKLN
+347 KKEEEIKKLN

-388 LSSADIITELYE
+388 LSSAEIITEIYE
-400 EIEKEKQKFIK
+400 EIEKEKQKFLK
-411 EGIYRKIEKRVD
+411 EGIYRRTDKRVD

-430 IPVLVLYTIYQ
+430 IPVLILYTMYD

-446 LSLTIF
+446 IAVTIF
-452 IFTYIMAKFA
+452 IITYLMAKFA
-462 TICQKEGYTKRGLKL
+462 NICQKDGYTKKGMKL
-477 RHNLEGYEKYLG
+477 RHNLDGYEKYLG

-500 AGKFERLEEKL
+500 AGKFEKLEEKL

-544 NKNGYEKIKQLTES
+544 NKNGYEKIKEMTES

>member
-1 MEDGTVKVVE
+1 MEDGTAKVIE

-17 NFTYN
+17 NLTYN

-35 ARNIKVYGVNILGKH
+35 ARNIRIYGINILGKH

-58 NYIAFEKSIIYGSYE
+58 NYIAFDKSIIYDSYE

-90 FELPFAID
+90 FEFPFTID
-98 YRVNERE
+98 YRINEKDIVKNTE
-105 DNKKSLVNEEKND
+105 KEKNN
-118 KIETLPGILEKEQ
+118 KIETLPGIIEKEK
-131 KEKEWNLNN
+131 KEKEWQENI
-140 YAKWVNS
+140 YAKWVNNYS
-147 YNLNISFNKDIQME
+147 LNITFNNDIHME
-161 EVRTLVN
+161 DVRTLVN
-168 GLPTSNMKI
+168 GLPTSNLKI
-177 YNNKIAL
+177 HDKSINL
-184 KVINMPK
+184 KVVNMPK
-191 MSEID
+191 MSEVD
-196 MYMIIPENTIRKE
+196 LYMIVPENTIKKE

-217 VFKSPEELVEEHENK
+217 VFPTPEELVEKHETR
-232 FQIFKLR
+232 FQTFKTR
-239 KEKRNYISYIYKK
+239 KEKRDYISYIYKK
-252 YLVYALY
+252 YLLYALY

-266 LDYFL
+266 LDYII
-271 RIISGIVQNGFKL
+271 RIIGGIIENGFKF
-284 KKEDAKEEFKSNI
+284 KKDDIKENFKSNI

-305 ALYDRDIYVNRVE
+305 ALYDRDIYVNRME
-318 TKNLIEAVI
+318 TKNLIEAII

-338 KDEYLEINY
+338 KDENIEINY
-347 KKEEDIKKLN
+347 KKEEEIKKLN

-364 EKIYIADKNND
+364 EKIYVADKNND

-388 LSSADIITELYE
+388 LSSAEIITEIYE
-400 EIEKEKQKFIK
+400 EIEKEKQKFLK
-411 EGIYRKIEKRVD
+411 EGIYRRTDKRVD

-430 IPVLVLYTIYQ
+430 IPVLILYTMYD

-446 LSLTIF
+446 IAVTIF
-452 IFTYIMAKFA
+452 IITYLMAKFA
-462 TICQKEGYTKRGLKL
+462 NICQKDGYTKKGMKL
-477 RHNLEGYEKYLG
+477 RHNLDGYEKYLG

-500 AGKFERLEEKL
+500 AGKFEKLEEKL

-544 NKNGYEKIKQLTES
+544 NKNGYEKIKEMTES

>member
-1 MEDGTVKVVE
+1 MEDGTAKVIE

-17 NFTYN
+17 NLTYN

-35 ARNIKVYGVNILGKH
+35 ARNIRIYGINILGKH

-58 NYIAFEKSIIYGSYE
+58 NYIAFDKSIIYDSYE

-90 FELPFAID
+90 FEFPFAID
-98 YRVNERE
+98 YRINEKDIVKNTE
-105 DNKKSLVNEEKND
+105 KEKNN
-118 KIETLPGILEKEQ
+118 KIETLPGIIEKEK
-131 KEKEWNLNN
+131 KEKEWQENI
-140 YAKWVNS
+140 YAKWVNNYS
-147 YNLNISFNKDIQME
+147 LNITFNNDIHME
-161 EVRTLVN
+161 DVRTLVN
-168 GLPTSNMKI
+168 GLPTSNLKI
-177 YNNKIAL
+177 HDKSINL
-184 KVINMPK
+184 KVVNMPK
-191 MSEID
+191 MSEVD
-196 MYMIIPENTIRKE
+196 LYMIVPENTIKKE

-217 VFKSPEELVEEHENK
+217 VFPTPEELVEKHETR
-232 FQIFKLR
+232 FQTFKTR
-239 KEKRNYISYIYKK
+239 KEKRDYISYIYKK
-252 YLVYALY
+252 YLLYALY

-266 LDYFL
+266 LDYII
-271 RIISGIVQNGFKL
+271 RIIGGIIENGFKL
-284 KKEDAKEEFKSNI
+284 KKDDIKENFKSNI

-305 ALYDRDIYVNRVE
+305 ALYDRDIYVNRME
-318 TKNLIEAVI
+318 TKNLIEAII

-338 KDEYLEINY
+338 KDENIEINY
-347 KKEEDIKKLN
+347 KKEEEIKKLN

-364 EKIYIADKNND
+364 EKIYVADKNND

-388 LSSADIITELYE
+388 LSSAEIITEIYE
-400 EIEKEKQKFIK
+400 EIEKEKQKFLK
-411 EGIYRKIEKRVD
+411 EGIYRRTDKRVD

-430 IPVLVLYTIYQ
+430 IPVLILYTMYD

-446 LSLTIF
+446 IAVTIF
-452 IFTYIMAKFA
+452 IITYLMAKFA
-462 TICQKEGYTKRGLKL
+462 NICQKDGYTKKGMKL
-477 RHNLEGYEKYLG
+477 RHNLDGYEKYLG

-500 AGKFERLEEKL
+500 AGKFEKLEEKL

-519 LFSRPKIVDTEENA
+519 LFSRPKIVDTEENV

-544 NKNGYEKIKQLTES
+544 NKNGYEKIKEMTES

>member
-1 MEDGTVKVVE
+1 MEDGTAKVIE

-17 NFTYN
+17 NLTYN

-35 ARNIKVYGVNILGKH
+35 ARNIRIYGINILGKH

-58 NYIAFEKSIIYGSYE
+58 NYIAFDKSIIYDSYE
-73 IEYTTKQIV
+73 MEYTTKQIV

-90 FELPFAID
+90 FEFPFAID
-98 YRVNERE
+98 YRINEKDIVKNIE
-105 DNKKSLVNEEKND
+105 KEKNN
-118 KIETLPGILEKEQ
+118 KIETLPGIIEKEK
-131 KEKEWNLNN
+131 KEKEWQENI
-140 YAKWVNS
+140 YAKWVNNYS
-147 YNLNISFNKDIQME
+147 LNITFNNDIHME

-168 GLPTSNMKI
+168 GLPTSNLKI
-177 YNNKIAL
+177 YDKSINL
-184 KVINMPK
+184 KVVNMPK
-191 MSEID
+191 MSEVD
-196 MYMIIPENTIRKE
+196 LYMIVPENTIKKE

-217 VFKSPEELVEEHENK
+217 VFPTPEELIEKHETR
-232 FQIFKLR
+232 FQTFKTR

-252 YLVYALY
+252 YLLYAVY

-266 LDYFL
+266 LDYII
-271 RIISGIVQNGFKL
+271 RIIGGLIENGFKL
-284 KKEDAKEEFKSNI
+284 KKDDIKENFKANI

-305 ALYDRDIYVNRVE
+305 ALYDRDIYVNRME
-318 TKNLIEAVI
+318 TKNLIEAII

-338 KDEYLEINY
+338 KDENIEINY

-388 LSSADIITELYE
+388 LSSAEIITEIYE
-400 EIEKEKQKFIK
+400 EIEKEKQKFLK
-411 EGIYRKIEKRVD
+411 EGIYRRTDKRVD

-430 IPVLVLYTIYQ
+430 IPVLILYTMYD

-446 LSLTIF
+446 ISITIF
-452 IFTYIMAKFA
+452 IITYLMAKFA
-462 TICQKEGYTKRGLKL
+462 TICQKDGYTKKGIKLK
-477 RHNLEGYEKYLG
+477 HNLEGYEKYLG
-489 SLGIYLVEKKK
+489 SLGIYLIEKKK
-500 AGKFERLEEKL
+500 QGKFEKLEEKL

-519 LFSRPKIVDTEENA
+519 LFSRPKIVDTEENI

-544 NKNGYEKIKQLTES
+544 NKNGYEKIKEMTES

>member
-1 MEDGTVKVVE
+1 MEDGTAKVIE

-17 NFTYN
+17 NLTYN

-35 ARNIKVYGVNILGKH
+35 ARNIRIYGINILGKH

-58 NYIAFEKSIIYGSYE
+58 NYIAFDKSIIYDSYE

-90 FELPFAID
+90 FEFPFAID
-98 YRVNERE
+98 YRINEKDIVKNTE
-105 DNKKSLVNEEKND
+105 KEKNN
-118 KIETLPGILEKEQ
+118 KIETLPGIIEKEK
-131 KEKEWNLNN
+131 KEKEWQENI
-140 YAKWVNS
+140 YAKWVNNYS
-147 YNLNISFNKDIQME
+147 LNITFNNDIHME

-168 GLPTSNMKI
+168 GLPTSNLKI
-177 YNNKIAL
+177 HDKSINL
-184 KVINMPK
+184 KVVNMPK
-191 MSEID
+191 MSEVD
-196 MYMIIPENTIRKE
+196 LYMIVPENTIKKE

-217 VFKSPEELVEEHENK
+217 VFPTPEELVEKHK
-232 FQIFKLR
+232 TRFQTFKTR
-239 KEKRNYISYIYKK
+239 KEKRDYISYIYKK
-252 YLVYALY
+252 YLLYAVY

-266 LDYFL
+266 LDYII
-271 RIISGIVQNGFKL
+271 RIIGGIIENGFKL
-284 KKEDAKEEFKSNI
+284 KKDDIKENFKSNI

-305 ALYDRDIYVNRVE
+305 ALYDRDIYVNRME
-318 TKNLIEAVI
+318 TKNLIEAII

-338 KDEYLEINY
+338 KDENIEINY
-347 KKEEDIKKLN
+347 KKEEEIKKLN

-364 EKIYIADKNND
+364 EKIYVADKNND

-388 LSSADIITELYE
+388 LSSAEIITEIYE
-400 EIEKEKQKFIK
+400 EIEKEKQKFLK
-411 EGIYRKIEKRVD
+411 EGIYRRTDKRVD

-430 IPVLVLYTIYQ
+430 IPVLILYTMYD

-446 LSLTIF
+446 IAVTIF
-452 IFTYIMAKFA
+452 IITYLMAKFA
-462 TICQKEGYTKRGLKL
+462 NICQKDGYTKKGMKL
-477 RHNLEGYEKYLG
+477 RHNLDGYEKYLG

-500 AGKFERLEEKL
+500 AGKFEKLEEKL

-544 NKNGYEKIKQLTES
+544 NKNGYEKIKEMTES

>member
-1 MEDGTVKVVE
+1 MEDGTVKVIE

-17 NFTYN
+17 NLTYN

-35 ARNIKVYGVNILGKH
+35 ARNIRIYGINILGKH

-58 NYIAFEKSIIYGSYE
+58 NYIAFDKSIIYDSYE

-90 FELPFAID
+90 FEFPFAID
-98 YRVNERE
+98 YRINEKDIVKNTE
-105 DNKKSLVNEEKND
+105 KEKNN
-118 KIETLPGILEKEQ
+118 KIETLPGIIEKEK
-131 KEKEWNLNN
+131 KEKEWQENI
-140 YAKWVNS
+140 YAKWVNNYS
-147 YNLNISFNKDIQME
+147 LNITFNNDIHME
-161 EVRTLVN
+161 DVRTLVN
-168 GLPTSNMKI
+168 GLPTSNLKI
-177 YNNKIAL
+177 HDKSINL
-184 KVINMPK
+184 KVVNMPK
-191 MSEID
+191 MSEVD
-196 MYMIIPENTIRKE
+196 LYMIVPENTIKKE

-217 VFKSPEELVEEHENK
+217 VFPTPEELVEKHETR
-232 FQIFKLR
+232 FQTFKTR
-239 KEKRNYISYIYKK
+239 KEKRDYISYIYKK
-252 YLVYALY
+252 YLLYALY

-266 LDYFL
+266 LDYII
-271 RIISGIVQNGFKL
+271 RIIGGIIENGFKL
-284 KKEDAKEEFKSNI
+284 KKDDIKENFKSNI

-305 ALYDRDIYVNRVE
+305 ALYDRDIYVNRME
-318 TKNLIEAVI
+318 TKNLIEAII

-338 KDEYLEINY
+338 KDENIEINY
-347 KKEEDIKKLN
+347 KKEEEIKKLN

-364 EKIYIADKNND
+364 EKIYVADKNND

-388 LSSADIITELYE
+388 LSSAEIITEIYE
-400 EIEKEKQKFIK
+400 EIEKEKQKFLK
-411 EGIYRKIEKRVD
+411 EGIYRRTDKRVD

-430 IPVLVLYTIYQ
+430 IPVLILYTMYD

-446 LSLTIF
+446 IAVTIF
-452 IFTYIMAKFA
+452 IITYLMAKFA
-462 TICQKEGYTKRGLKL
+462 NICQKDGYTKKGMKL
-477 RHNLEGYEKYLG
+477 RHNLDGYEKYLG

-500 AGKFERLEEKL
+500 AGKFEKLEEKL

-519 LFSRPKIVDTEENA
+519 LFSRPKIVDTEENI

-544 NKNGYEKIKQLTES
+544 NKNGYEKIKEMTES

>member
-1 MEDGTVKVVE
+1 MEDGTVKVIE

-17 NFTYN
+17 NLTYN

-35 ARNIKVYGVNILGKH
+35 ARNIRIYGINILGKH

-58 NYIAFEKSIIYGSYE
+58 NYIAFDKSIIYDSYE

-90 FELPFAID
+90 FEFPFAID
-98 YRVNERE
+98 YRINEK
-105 DNKKSLVNEEKND
+105 DIVKNNEKEKNN
-118 KIETLPGILEKEQ
+118 KIETLPGIIEKEK
-131 KEKEWNLNN
+131 KEKEWQENI
-140 YAKWVNS
+140 YAKWVNNYS
-147 YNLNISFNKDIQME
+147 LNITFNNDIHME
-161 EVRTLVN
+161 DVRTLVN
-168 GLPTSNMKI
+168 GLPTSNLKI
-177 YNNKIAL
+177 HDKSINL
-184 KVINMPK
+184 KVVNMPK
-191 MSEID
+191 MSEVD
-196 MYMIIPENTIRKE
+196 LYMIVPENTIKKE

-217 VFKSPEELVEEHENK
+217 VFPTPEELVEKHETR
-232 FQIFKLR
+232 FQTFKTR
-239 KEKRNYISYIYKK
+239 KEKRDYISYIYKK
-252 YLVYALY
+252 YLLYALY

-266 LDYFL
+266 LDYII
-271 RIISGIVQNGFKL
+271 RIIGGIIENGFKL
-284 KKEDAKEEFKSNI
+284 KKDDIKENFKSNI

-305 ALYDRDIYVNRVE
+305 ALYDRDIYVNRME
-318 TKNLIEAVI
+318 TKNLIEAII

-338 KDEYLEINY
+338 KDENIEINY
-347 KKEEDIKKLN
+347 KKEEEIKKLN

-364 EKIYIADKNND
+364 EKIYVADKNND

-388 LSSADIITELYE
+388 LSSAEIITEIYE
-400 EIEKEKQKFIK
+400 EIEKEKQKFLK
-411 EGIYRKIEKRVD
+411 EGIYRRTDKRVD

-430 IPVLVLYTIYQ
+430 IPVLILYTMYD

-446 LSLTIF
+446 IAVTIF
-452 IFTYIMAKFA
+452 IITYLMAKFA
-462 TICQKEGYTKRGLKL
+462 NICQKDGYTKKGMKL
-477 RHNLEGYEKYLG
+477 RHNLDGYEKYLG

-500 AGKFERLEEKL
+500 AGKFEKLEEKL

-544 NKNGYEKIKQLTES
+544 NKNGYEKIKEMTES

>member
-1 MEDGTVKVVE
+1 MEDGTVKVIE

-17 NFTYN
+17 NLTYN

-35 ARNIKVYGVNILGKH
+35 ARNIRIYGINILGKH

-58 NYIAFEKSIIYGSYE
+58 NYIAFDKSIIYDSYE

-90 FELPFAID
+90 FEFPFAID
-98 YRVNERE
+98 YRINEKDIVKNTE
-105 DNKKSLVNEEKND
+105 KEKNN
-118 KIETLPGILEKEQ
+118 KIETLPGIIEKEK
-131 KEKEWNLNN
+131 KEKEWQENI
-140 YAKWVNS
+140 YAKWANNYS
-147 YNLNISFNKDIQME
+147 LNITFNNDIHME

-168 GLPTSNMKI
+168 GLPTSNLKI
-177 YNNKIAL
+177 HDKSINL
-184 KVINMPK
+184 KVVNMPK
-191 MSEID
+191 MSEVD
-196 MYMIIPENTIRKE
+196 LYMIVPENTIKKE
-209 YGEKFEKI
+209 YGEKFEKV
-217 VFKSPEELVEEHENK
+217 VFPTPEELVEKHETR
-232 FQIFKLR
+232 FQTFKTR
-239 KEKRNYISYIYKK
+239 KEKRDYISYIYKK
-252 YLVYALY
+252 YLLYAVY

-266 LDYFL
+266 LDYII
-271 RIISGIVQNGFKL
+271 RIIGGIIENGFKF
-284 KKEDAKEEFKSNI
+284 KKDDIKENFKSNI

-305 ALYDRDIYVNRVE
+305 ALYDRDIYVNRME
-318 TKNLIEAVI
+318 TKNLIEAII

-338 KDEYLEINY
+338 KDENIVINY
-347 KKEEDIKKLN
+347 KKEEEIKKLN

-364 EKIYIADKNND
+364 EKIYVADKNND

-388 LSSADIITELYE
+388 LSSAEIITEIYE
-400 EIEKEKQKFIK
+400 EIEKEKQKFLK
-411 EGIYRKIEKRVD
+411 EGIYRRTDKRVD

-430 IPVLVLYTIYQ
+430 IPVLILYTMYD

-446 LSLTIF
+446 IAITIF
-452 IFTYIMAKFA
+452 IITYLMAKFA
-462 TICQKEGYTKRGLKL
+462 NICQKDGYTKKGMKL
-477 RHNLEGYEKYLG
+477 RHNLDGYEKYLG

-500 AGKFERLEEKL
+500 AGKFEKLEEKL

-544 NKNGYEKIKQLTES
+544 NKNGYEKIKEMTES

>member
-1 MEDGTVKVVE
+1 MEDGTAKVIE

-17 NFTYN
+17 NLTYN

-35 ARNIKVYGVNILGKH
+35 ARNIRIYGINILGKH

-58 NYIAFEKSIIYGSYE
+58 NYIAFDKSIIYDSYE

-90 FELPFAID
+90 FEFPFAID
-98 YRVNERE
+98 YRINEKE
-105 DNKKSLVNEEKND
+105 IVKNTEKEKNN
-118 KIETLPGILEKEQ
+118 KIETLPGIIEKEK
-131 KEKEWNLNN
+131 KEKEWQENI
-140 YAKWVNS
+140 YAKWVNNYS
-147 YNLNISFNKDIQME
+147 LNITFNNDIHME

-168 GLPTSNMKI
+168 GLPTSNLKI
-177 YNNKIAL
+177 HDKSINL

-191 MSEID
+191 MSEVD
-196 MYMIIPENTIRKE
+196 LYMIVPENTIKKE

-217 VFKSPEELVEEHENK
+217 VFPTPEELVEKHETR
-232 FQIFKLR
+232 FQTFKTR
-239 KEKRNYISYIYKK
+239 KEKRDYISYIYKK
-252 YLVYALY
+252 YLLYAVY

-266 LDYFL
+266 LDYII
-271 RIISGIVQNGFKL
+271 RIIGGIIENGFKL
-284 KKEDAKEEFKSNI
+284 KKDDIKENFKANI

-305 ALYDRDIYVNRVE
+305 ALYDRDIYVNRME
-318 TKNLIEAVI
+318 TKNLIEAII
-327 MKLNVYGYITV
+327 MKLNIYGYITV
-338 KDEYLEINY
+338 KDENIEINY
-347 KKEEDIKKLN
+347 KKEEEIKKLN

-364 EKIYIADKNND
+364 EKIYVADKNND

-388 LSSADIITELYE
+388 LSSAEIITEIYE
-400 EIEKEKQKFIK
+400 EIEKEKQKFLK
-411 EGIYRKIEKRVD
+411 EGIYRRIDKRVD

-430 IPVLVLYTIYQ
+430 IPVLILYTMYD

-446 LSLTIF
+446 IAVTIF
-452 IFTYIMAKFA
+452 IITYLMAKFA
-462 TICQKEGYTKRGLKL
+462 NICQKDGYTKKGMKL
-477 RHNLEGYEKYLG
+477 RHNLDGYEKYLG

-500 AGKFERLEEKL
+500 AGKFEKLEEKL

-544 NKNGYEKIKQLTES
+544 NKNGYEKIKEMTES

>member
-1 MEDGTVKVVE
+1 MEDGTAKVIE

-17 NFTYN
+17 NLTYN

-35 ARNIKVYGVNILGKH
+35 ARNIRIYGINILGKH
-50 KISFVEAE
+50 KVSFVEAE
-58 NYIAFEKSIIYGSYE
+58 NYIAFDKSIIYDSYE

-90 FELPFAID
+90 FEFPFAID
-98 YRVNERE
+98 YRINEKDIVKNIE
-105 DNKKSLVNEEKND
+105 KEKNN
-118 KIETLPGILEKEQ
+118 KIETLPGIIEKEK
-131 KEKEWNLNN
+131 KEKEWQENI
-140 YAKWVNS
+140 YAKWVNNYS
-147 YNLNISFNKDIQME
+147 LNVTFNNDIHME
-161 EVRTLVN
+161 DVRTLVN
-168 GLPTSNMKI
+168 GLPTSNLKI
-177 YNNKIAL
+177 HDKSINL
-184 KVINMPK
+184 KVVNMPK
-191 MSEID
+191 MSEVD
-196 MYMIIPENTIRKE
+196 LYMIVPENTIKKE

-217 VFKSPEELVEEHENK
+217 VFPTPEELVEKHETR
-232 FQIFKLR
+232 FQTFKTR
-239 KEKRNYISYIYKK
+239 KEKRDYISYIYKK
-252 YLVYALY
+252 YLLYAVY

-266 LDYFL
+266 LDYII
-271 RIISGIVQNGFKL
+271 RIIGGIIENGFKL
-284 KKEDAKEEFKSNI
+284 KKDDIKENFKSNI

-305 ALYDRDIYVNRVE
+305 ALYDRDIYVNRME
-318 TKNLIEAVI
+318 TKNLIEAII

-338 KDEYLEINY
+338 KDENIVINY
-347 KKEEDIKKLN
+347 KKEEEIKKLN

-364 EKIYIADKNND
+364 EKIYVADKNND

-388 LSSADIITELYE
+388 LSSAEIITEIYE
-400 EIEKEKQKFIK
+400 EIEKEKQKFLK
-411 EGIYRKIEKRVD
+411 EGIYRRTDKRVD

-430 IPVLVLYTIYQ
+430 IPVLVLYTMYD

-446 LSLTIF
+446 IAITIF
-452 IFTYIMAKFA
+452 IITYLMAKFA
-462 TICQKEGYTKRGLKL
+462 NICQKDGYTKKGIKL
-477 RHNLEGYEKYLG
+477 RHNLDGYEKYLG

-500 AGKFERLEEKL
+500 AGKFEKLEEKL

-544 NKNGYEKIKQLTES
+544 NKNGYEKIKEMTES

>member
-1 MEDGTVKVVE
+1 MEDGTVKVIE

-17 NFTYN
+17 NLTYN

-35 ARNIKVYGVNILGKH
+35 ARNIRIYGINILGKH

-58 NYIAFEKSIIYGSYE
+58 NYIAFDKSIIYDSYE

-90 FELPFAID
+90 FEFPFAID
-98 YRVNERE
+98 YRINEKDIVKNTE
-105 DNKKSLVNEEKND
+105 KEKNN
-118 KIETLPGILEKEQ
+118 KIETLPGIIEKEK
-131 KEKEWNLNN
+131 KEKEWQENI
-140 YAKWVNS
+140 YAKWVNNYS
-147 YNLNISFNKDIQME
+147 LNITFNNDINME

-168 GLPTSNMKI
+168 GIPTSNLKI
-177 YNNKIAL
+177 HDKSINL
-184 KVINMPK
+184 KVVNMPK
-191 MSEID
+191 MSEVD
-196 MYMIIPENTIRKE
+196 LYMIVPENTIKKE

-217 VFKSPEELVEEHENK
+217 VFPTPEELVEKHETR
-232 FQIFKLR
+232 FQTFKTR
-239 KEKRNYISYIYKK
+239 KEKRDYISYIYKK
-252 YLVYALY
+252 YLLYAVY

-266 LDYFL
+266 LDYII
-271 RIISGIVQNGFKL
+271 RIIGGIIENGFKF
-284 KKEDAKEEFKSNI
+284 KKDDIKENFKANI

-305 ALYDRDIYVNRVE
+305 ALYDRDIYVNRME
-318 TKNLIEAVI
+318 TKNLIEAII

-338 KDEYLEINY
+338 KDENIEINY
-347 KKEEDIKKLN
+347 KKEEEIKKLN

-364 EKIYIADKNND
+364 EKIYVADKNND

-388 LSSADIITELYE
+388 LSSAEIITEIYE
-400 EIEKEKQKFIK
+400 EIEKEKQKFLK
-411 EGIYRKIEKRVD
+411 EGIYRRTDKRVD

-430 IPVLVLYTIYQ
+430 IPVLILYTMYD

-446 LSLTIF
+446 IAVTIF
-452 IFTYIMAKFA
+452 IITYLMAKFA
-462 TICQKEGYTKRGLKL
+462 NICQKDGYTKKGMKL
-477 RHNLEGYEKYLG
+477 RHNLDGYEKYLG

-500 AGKFERLEEKL
+500 AGKFEKLEEKL

-544 NKNGYEKIKQLTES
+544 NKNGYEKIKEMTES

>member
-1 MEDGTVKVVE
+1 MEDGTAKVIE

-17 NFTYN
+17 NLTYN

-35 ARNIKVYGVNILGKH
+35 ARNIRIYGINILGKH

-58 NYIAFEKSIIYGSYE
+58 NYIAFDKSIIYDSYE

-90 FELPFAID
+90 FEFPFAID
-98 YRVNERE
+98 YRINEKE
-105 DNKKSLVNEEKND
+105 IVKNTEKEKNN
-118 KIETLPGILEKEQ
+118 KIETLPGIIEKEK
-131 KEKEWNLNN
+131 KEKEWQENI
-140 YAKWVNS
+140 YAKWVNNYS
-147 YNLNISFNKDIQME
+147 LNITFNNDIHME

-168 GLPTSNMKI
+168 GLPTSNLKI
-177 YNNKIAL
+177 HDKSINL
-184 KVINMPK
+184 KVVNMPK
-191 MSEID
+191 MSEVD
-196 MYMIIPENTIRKE
+196 LYMIVPENTIKKE

-217 VFKSPEELVEEHENK
+217 VFPTPEELVEKHETR
-232 FQIFKLR
+232 FQTFKTR
-239 KEKRNYISYIYKK
+239 KEKRDYISYIYKK
-252 YLVYALY
+252 YLLYAVY

-266 LDYFL
+266 LDYII
-271 RIISGIVQNGFKL
+271 RIIGGIIENGFKL
-284 KKEDAKEEFKSNI
+284 KKDDIKENFKANI

-305 ALYDRDIYVNRVE
+305 ALYDRDIYVNRME
-318 TKNLIEAVI
+318 TKNLIEAII
-327 MKLNVYGYITV
+327 MKLNIYGYITL
-338 KDEYLEINY
+338 KDENIEINY
-347 KKEEDIKKLN
+347 KKEEEIKKLN

-364 EKIYIADKNND
+364 EKIYVADKNND

-388 LSSADIITELYE
+388 LSSAEIITEIYE
-400 EIEKEKQKFIK
+400 EIEKEKQKFLK
-411 EGIYRKIEKRVD
+411 EGIYRRIDKRVD

-430 IPVLVLYTIYQ
+430 IPVLILYTMYD

-446 LSLTIF
+446 IAVTIF
-452 IFTYIMAKFA
+452 IITYLMAKFA
-462 TICQKEGYTKRGLKL
+462 NICQKDGYTKKGMKL
-477 RHNLEGYEKYLG
+477 RHNLDGYEKYLG

-500 AGKFERLEEKL
+500 AGKFEKLEEKL

-544 NKNGYEKIKQLTES
+544 NKNGYEKIKEMTES

>member
-1 MEDGTVKVVE
+1 MEDGTAKVIE

-17 NFTYN
+17 NLTYN

-35 ARNIKVYGVNILGKH
+35 ARNIRIYGINILGKH
-50 KISFVEAE
+50 KVSFVEAE
-58 NYIAFEKSIIYGSYE
+58 NYIAFDKSIIYDYYE

-90 FELPFAID
+90 FEFPFAID
-98 YRVNERE
+98 YRINEKE
-105 DNKKSLVNEEKND
+105 IVKNTEKEKNN
-118 KIETLPGILEKEQ
+118 KIETLPGIIEKEK
-131 KEKEWNLNN
+131 KEKEWQENI
-140 YAKWVNS
+140 YAKWVNNYS
-147 YNLNISFNKDIQME
+147 LNITFNNDIHMG

-168 GLPTSNMKI
+168 GLPTSNLKI
-177 YNNKIAL
+177 YDKSINL
-184 KVINMPK
+184 KVVNMPK
-191 MSEID
+191 MSEVD
-196 MYMIIPENTIRKE
+196 LYMIIPENTIKKE

-217 VFKSPEELVEEHENK
+217 VFPTPEELVEKHETR
-232 FQIFKLR
+232 FQTFKTR
-239 KEKRNYISYIYKK
+239 KEKRDYISYIYKK
-252 YLVYALY
+252 YLLYAVY

-266 LDYFL
+266 LDYII
-271 RIISGIVQNGFKL
+271 RIIGGIIENGFKF
-284 KKEDAKEEFKSNI
+284 KKDDIKENFKANI

-305 ALYDRDIYVNRVE
+305 ALYDRDIYVNRME
-318 TKNLIEAVI
+318 TKNLIEAII

-338 KDEYLEINY
+338 KDENIEINY
-347 KKEEDIKKLN
+347 KKEEEIKKLN

-388 LSSADIITELYE
+388 LSSAEIITEIYE
-400 EIEKEKQKFIK
+400 EIEKEKQKFLK
-411 EGIYRKIEKRVD
+411 EGIYRRTDKRVD

-430 IPVLVLYTIYQ
+430 IPVLILYTMYD

-446 LSLTIF
+446 IAITIF
-452 IFTYIMAKFA
+452 IIIYLMAKFA

-519 LFSRPKIVDTEENA
+519 LFSRPKIVDTEENV

-544 NKNGYEKIKQLTES
+544 NKNGYEKIKQLTEA

>member
-1 MEDGTVKVVE
+1 MEDGTVKVIE

-17 NFTYN
+17 NLTYN

-35 ARNIKVYGVNILGKH
+35 ARNIRIYGINILGKH

-58 NYIAFEKSIIYGSYE
+58 NYIAFDKSIIYDSYE

-90 FELPFAID
+90 FEFPFAID
-98 YRVNERE
+98 YRINEKE
-105 DNKKSLVNEEKND
+105 IVKNTEKEKNN
-118 KIETLPGILEKEQ
+118 KIETLPGIIEKEK
-131 KEKEWNLNN
+131 KEKEWQENI
-140 YAKWVNS
+140 YAKWVNNYS
-147 YNLNISFNKDIQME
+147 LNITFNNDINME

-168 GLPTSNMKI
+168 GLPTSNLKI
-177 YNNKIAL
+177 HDKSINL
-184 KVINMPK
+184 KVVNMPK
-191 MSEID
+191 MSEVD
-196 MYMIIPENTIRKE
+196 LYMIVPENTIKKE

-217 VFKSPEELVEEHENK
+217 VFPTPEELVEKHETR
-232 FQIFKLR
+232 FQTFKTR
-239 KEKRNYISYIYKK
+239 KEKRDYISYIYKK
-252 YLVYALY
+252 YLLYALY

-266 LDYFL
+266 LDYII
-271 RIISGIVQNGFKL
+271 RIIGGIIENGFKL
-284 KKEDAKEEFKSNI
+284 KKDDIKENFKSNI

-305 ALYDRDIYVNRVE
+305 ALYDRDIYVNRME
-318 TKNLIEAVI
+318 TKNLIEAII

-338 KDEYLEINY
+338 KDENIEINY
-347 KKEEDIKKLN
+347 KKEEEIKKLN

-364 EKIYIADKNND
+364 EKIYVADKNND

-388 LSSADIITELYE
+388 LSSAEIITEIYE
-400 EIEKEKQKFIK
+400 EIEKEKQKFLK
-411 EGIYRKIEKRVD
+411 EGIYRRTDKRVD

-430 IPVLVLYTIYQ
+430 IPVLILYTMYD

-446 LSLTIF
+446 IAITIF
-452 IFTYIMAKFA
+452 IITYLMAKFA
-462 TICQKEGYTKRGLKL
+462 NICQKDGYTKKGMKL
-477 RHNLEGYEKYLG
+477 RHNLDGYEKYLG

-500 AGKFERLEEKL
+500 AGKFEKLEEKL

-544 NKNGYEKIKQLTES
+544 NKNGYEKIKEMTES

>member
-1 MEDGTVKVVE
+1 MEDGTAKVIE

-17 NFTYN
+17 NLTYN

-35 ARNIKVYGVNILGKH
+35 ARNIRIYGINILGKH

-58 NYIAFEKSIIYGSYE
+58 NYIAFDKSIIYDSYE
-73 IEYTTKQIV
+73 MEYTTKQIV

-90 FELPFAID
+90 FEFPFAID
-98 YRVNERE
+98 YRINEKE
-105 DNKKSLVNEEKND
+105 VIKNTEKEKNN
-118 KIETLPGILEKEQ
+118 KIETLPGIIEKEK
-131 KEKEWNLNN
+131 KEKEWQENI
-140 YAKWVNS
+140 YAKWVNNYS
-147 YNLNISFNKDIQME
+147 LNITFNNDIHME

-168 GLPTSNMKI
+168 GLPTSNLKI
-177 YNNKIAL
+177 HDKSINL
-184 KVINMPK
+184 KVVNMPK
-191 MSEID
+191 MSEVD
-196 MYMIIPENTIRKE
+196 LYMIVPENTIKKE

-217 VFKSPEELVEEHENK
+217 VFPTPEELVEKHETR
-232 FQIFKLR
+232 FQTFKTR
-239 KEKRNYISYIYKK
+239 KEKRDYISYIYKK
-252 YLVYALY
+252 YLLYAVY

-266 LDYFL
+266 LDYII
-271 RIISGIVQNGFKL
+271 RIIGGIIENGFKF
-284 KKEDAKEEFKSNI
+284 KKDDIKENFKANI

-305 ALYDRDIYVNRVE
+305 ALYDRDIYVNRME
-318 TKNLIEAVI
+318 TKNLIEAII

-338 KDEYLEINY
+338 KDENIEINY
-347 KKEEDIKKLN
+347 KKEEEIKKLN

-364 EKIYIADKNND
+364 EKIYVADKNND

-388 LSSADIITELYE
+388 LSSAEIITEIYE
-400 EIEKEKQKFIK
+400 EIEKEKQKFLK
-411 EGIYRKIEKRVD
+411 EGIYRRTDKRVD

-430 IPVLVLYTIYQ
+430 IPVLVLYTMYD

-446 LSLTIF
+446 IAITIF
-452 IFTYIMAKFA
+452 IITYLMAKFA
-462 TICQKEGYTKRGLKL
+462 NICQKDGYTKKGMKL
-477 RHNLEGYEKYLG
+477 RHNLDGYEKYLG

-500 AGKFERLEEKL
+500 AGKFEKLEEKL

-544 NKNGYEKIKQLTES
+544 NKNGYEKIKEMTES